1 MNHIPDET
9 RHAAGIV
16 TRDIL
21 KAINPDWYKVIGRL
35 GGLAGDPSK
44 RGFAVNRELAS
55 IVGKLGGSISRKG
68 NKLPQKERIKLHKA
82 HALNRTAYLNE
93 LHAEQRQQLSRLA
106 TKYGKVTKV

>member
-1 MNHIPDET
+1 MNYTPDKT
-9 RHAAGIV
+9 RHDAGIV

-21 KAINPDWYKVIGRL
+21 KAINPDHYRVIGRL

-68 NKLPQKERIKLHKA
+68 TKLPKKERTKLHKA
-82 HALNRTAYLNE
+82 HALNRKAYLEE
-93 LHAEQRQQLSRLA
+93 LHAEQRERLNRIA